1 MTAHVPISLE
11 VNGDSVD
18 ALVLP
23 RTNLADFLREQLQ
36 LTGTHVGCEHGVCG
50 ACTLRVNGDIVRSCL
65 MLAVQANNA
74 TVETSEGLSDSG
86 EIADLQAAF
95 RERNALQCGFC
106 TPGML
111 MAAQDL
117 LRQNPTPDR
126 EQIREH
132 LSGNYCRCTGY
143 QAIVDAV
150 ERAAQA
156 RAGKATPERM
166 P

>member
-1 MTAHVPISLE
+1 MTAHLPISLE
-11 VNGDSVD
+11 VNGEPVD

-74 TVETSEGLSDSG
+74 TVETIEGLSDSG

-95 RERNALQCGFC
+95 RDRNALQCGFC